1 MKILNL
7 QKNTTLALLL
17 FVLILI
23 DNYVESFSSPDFDVK
38 NSLNF
43 KSSPSE
49 KLNENEIKIQK
60 KTHLKN
66 KINKEIETET
76 EKDKKNLK
84 LNSEEKEINNNQE
97 EVSEEELKFIE
108 EMTKS
113 QQKNDDDSFVYA
125 SWFIFVPLVLLIFIM
140 TILSIVGFMILIL
153 NSSNITNSEL
163 DKKEILRGRIN
174 QLNENTNGN
183 GNGSNFINQEILE
196 ILKRKKNKKNKKKN
210 QANSNYKPEPEPETV
225 LLGN

>member
-196 ILKRKKNKKNKKKN
+196 ILKRKKNKKNKKKS

>member
-183 GNGSNFINQEILE
+183 GSNFINQEILE
-196 ILKRKKNKKNKKKN
+196 ILKRKKNKKNKKKS